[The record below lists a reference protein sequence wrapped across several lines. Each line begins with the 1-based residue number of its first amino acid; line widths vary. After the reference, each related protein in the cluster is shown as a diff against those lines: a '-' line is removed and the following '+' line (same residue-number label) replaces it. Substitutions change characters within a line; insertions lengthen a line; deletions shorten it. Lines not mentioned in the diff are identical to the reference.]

1 MKKIVGPFLMIAILF
16 LLSINGIAQTAT
28 IEETPVQ
35 WRITEKEVIAV
46 QTELKRR
53 GYYNARP
60 SGVLDRRTREAVKG
74 YQSEN
79 GLKVTGRI
87 DRPTYEKLGLR
98 YPATGKEGDNERR
111 SGILPS
117 IGYGI
122 KDTAVATGEAVTGTA
137 NKVKDTAETGYEKTK
152 GAGTGAV
159 SKSKEVAGDLGDATK
174 KGAEK
179 VNRGT
184 QRAGDVLVGRSD
196 ANIQS
201 DVREVLNE
209 NPETEKWY
217 SEVKN
222 GIVTLKTPP
231 QHNADIGVVVSNI
244 RKVAGVK
251 SVFVIAE

>member
-1 MKKIVGPFLMIAILF
+1 MKNFVGPLLMIAILS
-16 LLSINGIAQTAT
+16 LLSITGTAQTAT
-28 IEETPVQ
+28 VEDTPDQ
-35 WRITEKEVIAV
+35 WRITEKEVVAV

-53 GYYNARP
+53 GYYNSKP
-60 SGVLDRRTREAVKG
+60 TGVLDRRTREGVKA

-111 SGILPS
+111 SGVLPS

-122 KDTAVATGEAVTGTA
+122 KDTAVATGQAVTGTA

-152 GAGTGAV
+152 GVGTGTV
-159 SKSKEVAGDLGDATK
+159 SKSKEVAGDVGDATK
-174 KGAEK
+174 KGAKK
-179 VNRGT
+179 VNSGT
-184 QRAGDVLVGRSD
+184 QRANDVLVGRSD
-196 ANIQS
+196 ADIQS
-201 DVREVLNE
+201 GVREVLNE
-209 NPETEKWY
+209 NSETEKWY

-222 GIVTLKTPP
+222 GVVTLKTPP

-244 RKVAGVK
+244 RKVQGVK